1 MLSVMTTEVVPVD
14 RRARRRL
21 ETIEEVLEHAAEIMA
36 TDGVAGLSL
45 GEIARRMGIR
55 PPSLYVY
62 FPSKHAL
69 YDALFARGWRELLA
83 TVRAYDD
90 AHAQD
95 DDFAAVILG
104 YGREFVRWSVEHPAY
119 AQLLFWRPVPGFRP
133 SEAAYAP
140 AVEFYEGGVERL
152 TAMQEAGQ
160 LRRDVDVDD
169 VQRDWTV
176 LIAGV
181 VSQQLAN
188 APEQTFDDG
197 RFTSALPGLVS
208 MFTAHYGNP
217 PRARAAKQPAPS
229 RRGHA
234 SKR

>member
-1 MLSVMTTEVVPVD
+1 MLSVVTTEAVPVD
-14 RRARRRL
+14 RRHRRRL
-21 ETIEEVLEHAAEIMA
+21 ETIEEGLEHAAEIMA
-36 TDGVAGLSL
+36 TDGVGGRSL
-45 GEIARRMGIR
+45 GGIARRMGIR

-90 AHAQD
+90 AQAQD

-140 AVEFYEGGVERL
+140 A
-152 TAMQEAGQ
+152 
-160 LRRDVDVDD
+160 
-169 VQRDWTV
+169 
-176 LIAGV
+176 
-181 VSQQLAN
+181 
-188 APEQTFDDG
+188 
-197 RFTSALPGLVS
+197 
-208 MFTAHYGNP
+208 
-217 PRARAAKQPAPS
+217 
-229 RRGHA
+229 
-234 SKR
+234 

>member
-36 TDGVAGLSL
+36 EEGVAGLSL

-83 TVRAYDD
+83 AMRAHDD
-90 AHAQD
+90 VAQSGQAGGAELND
-95 DDFAAVILG
+95 LMLRSARV
-104 YGREFVRWSVEHPAY
+104 FVRWAVEHPAY

-133 SEAAYAP
+133 SDEAYAP
-140 AVEFYEGGVERL
+140 AVELYDAGLERL
-152 TAMQEAGQ
+152 TRLQDSG
-160 LRRDVDVDD
+160 LVRTDVDAAH

-188 APEQTFDDG
+188 APEQAF
-197 RFTSALPGLVS
+197 
-208 MFTAHYGNP
+208 
-217 PRARAAKQPAPS
+217 
-229 RRGHA
+229 
-234 SKR
+234 